1 MREPEMGETAI
12 KLEGVWVNFNGTVIL
27 EDVNLTIE
35 AGRYV
40 GILGPNGAGKSTLLK
55 VILGLIRPQ
64 RGTVRVFGESPE
76 KLRHHGSVMGYL
88 PQRPL
93 GNPRFPVTVLDVVL
107 MGRYGR
113 IGLFKRPRREDRDL
127 ARRRLEDLG
136 ISHLADR
143 LIGDLSGGEQQRVF
157 IARALGVEPRILVLD
172 EPTVSLDA
180 CVQDDIFEL
189 VNTLREKLNLTVLI
203 VSHDIGAVARHM
215 DDVVCINRRIHVHQ
229 RPPIGRLGLES
240 TFGCAVE
247 YLFHGEIP
255 HRVVKTHDD

>member
-1 MREPEMGETAI
+1 MRDIAV
-12 KLEGVWVNFNGTVIL
+12 KLDDVWVNYNGTTVL
-27 EDVNLTIE
+27 EDVNLEIE
-35 AGRYV
+35 PGRYV

-55 VILGLIRPQ
+55 VILGLIRPS
-64 RGTVRVFGESPE
+64 RGEVQVFGQDPAN
-76 KLRHHGSVMGYL
+76 LRHRDMVGYL

-93 GNPRFPVTVLDVVL
+93 NNPRFPVSVLDVVL

-113 IGLFKRPRREDRDL
+113 IGLLKRPRKTDCDL

-136 ISHLADR
+136 IPHLANR

-157 IARALGVEPRILVLD
+157 IARALCIEPRLLVLD

-180 CVQDDIFEL
+180 CVQDEIFVL
-189 VNTLREKLNLTVLI
+189 INSLKEKLNLTVLV
-203 VSHDIGAVARHM
+203 VSHDIGGVAHHV

-229 RPPIGRLGLES
+229 PPPIGRIGLES
-240 TFGCAVE
+240 TFGCTVE

-255 HRVVKTHDD
+255 HRVVKAHDD

>member
-1 MREPEMGETAI
+1 VREPEMGQTAVR
-12 KLEGVWVNFNGTVIL
+12 LEGVWVNYNGAVVL
-27 EDVNLTIE
+27 EDVSLSIE

-40 GILGPNGAGKSTLLK
+40 GIIGPNGAGKSTLLK
-55 VILGLIRPQ
+55 VILGLITPN
-64 RGTVRVFGESPE
+64 RGEVLVFGEPPAR
-76 KLRHHGSVMGYL
+76 LRHQGAVLGYL

-93 GNPRFPVTVLDVVL
+93 NNPRFPVTVLDVVL

-113 IGLFKRPRREDRDL
+113 IGLLKRPRRQDRDM
-127 ARRRLEDLG
+127 ARQRLEDLG
-136 ISHLADR
+136 IGHLAHR

-157 IARALGVEPRILVLD
+157 IARALTVEPRLLVLD

-180 CVQDDIFEL
+180 CVQDDILEM
-189 VNTLREKLNLTVLI
+189 VNALRGKLNLTVLI

-229 RPPIGRLGLES
+229 PPPIGRLGLEN

-255 HRVVKTHDD
+255 HRVVKAHDD

>member
-1 MREPEMGETAI
+1 VSKPERGESAVR
-12 KLEGVWVNFNGTVIL
+12 LEGVWVNYNGTVVL
-27 EDVNLTIE
+27 EDVSLTIE

-40 GILGPNGAGKSTLLK
+40 GIIGPNGAGKSTLLK
-55 VILGLIRPQ
+55 VILGLIAPN
-64 RGTVRVFGESPE
+64 RGKVLVFGESPA
-76 KLRHHGSVMGYL
+76 KLRHQGAVVGYL

-93 GNPRFPVTVLDVVL
+93 NNPRFPVTVLDVVL

-113 IGLFKRPRREDRDL
+113 IGLLKRVRPQDRDM
-127 ARRRLEDLG
+127 ARSRLEDLSIG
-136 ISHLADR
+136 HLADR

-157 IARALGVEPRILVLD
+157 IARALGVEPRLLVLD

-180 CVQDDIFEL
+180 CVQDDIFEM
-189 VNTLREKLNLTVLI
+189 VNVLREKLNLTVLI

-229 RPPIGRLGLES
+229 PPPIGRLGLES

-255 HRVVKTHDD
+255 HRVVKSHDD

>member
-1 MREPEMGETAI
+1 MGEIAV
-12 KLEGVWVNFNGTVIL
+12 KLENIWVNYNGATVL
-27 EDVNLTIE
+27 EDVNLEIE
-35 AGRYV
+35 TGRHV

-55 VILGLIRPQ
+55 VVLGLIRPS
-64 RGTVRVFGESPE
+64 RGEVRVFGESPE
-76 KLRHHGSVMGYL
+76 RLRLRGDVVGYL

-113 IGLFKRPRREDRDL
+113 IGLLKRPRREDL
-127 ARRRLEDLG
+127 EQARRRLEEMG
-136 ISHLADR
+136 IPHLANR

-157 IARALGVEPRILVLD
+157 IARALGVEPRLLVLD

-189 VNTLREKLNLTVLI
+189 VHTLKERLNLTVLI
-203 VSHDIGAVARHM
+203 VSHDIGAVARHV

-229 RPPIGRLGLES
+229 PPPIGRLGLES

-255 HRVVKTHDD
+255 HRVVKAQDD

>member
-1 MREPEMGETAI
+1 MTDLLRSQTAVH
-12 KLEGVWVNFNGTVIL
+12 LQDVWVNYNGAVIL
-27 EDVNLTIE
+27 EDINLEIE

-55 VILGLIRPQ
+55 VILGLVQPQ
-64 RGTVRVFGESPE
+64 RGTVRVFGDPPE
-76 KLRHHGSVMGYL
+76 KRRHRGEVVGYL

-113 IGLFKRPRREDRDL
+113 IGLFKRPRPQDREM
-127 ARRRLEDLG
+127 ARRRLKDLG
-136 ISHLADR
+136 ILHLAHR

-157 IARALGVEPRILVLD
+157 IARALTVEPRLLVLD

-189 VNTLREKLNLTVLI
+189 VNLLKEQLHLTVLI
-203 VSHDIGAVARHM
+203 VSHDIGAVARHV

-229 RPPIGRLGLES
+229 PPPIGRLGLEN

-247 YLFHGEIP
+247 FLFHGEIP
-255 HRVVKTHDD
+255 HRVVKAHDD

>member
-1 MREPEMGETAI
+1 MGEPAI
-12 KLEGVWVNFNGTVIL
+12 KLEGVWVNFNGAVII

-64 RGTVRVFGESPE
+64 RGSVRVFGESPE
-76 KLRHHGSVMGYL
+76 KLRHHGNVMGYL

-127 ARRRLEDLG
+127 ARGRLEDLG
-136 ISHLADR
+136 IPHLANR

-157 IARALGVEPRILVLD
+157 IARALVGEPELLLLD
-172 EPTVSLDA
+172 EPTASVDPAMQTEFYEILEDLKQRMA
-180 CVQDDIFEL
+180 I
-189 VNTLREKLNLTVLI
+189 VL
-203 VSHDIGAVARHM
+203 VSHDISAISIYVDKIACLNCQLFYHGSKE
-215 DDVVCINRRIHVHQ
+215 
-229 RPPIGRLGLES
+229 IGPEILEA
-240 TFGCAVE
+240 TYKCPVQMIA
-247 YLFHGEIP
+247 HGTVP
-255 HRVVKTHDD
+255 HRVLKEH

>member
-1 MREPEMGETAI
+1 MNKPQLGETAI
-12 KLEGVWVNFNGTVIL
+12 KLKEVWVNFDGATIL
-27 EDVNLTIE
+27 EDVSLTIE

-64 RGTVRVFGESPE
+64 RGEVRVFGESPE
-76 KLRHHGSVMGYL
+76 KLRQYGDVVGYL

-107 MGRYGR
+107 MARYGR
-113 IGLFKRPRREDRDL
+113 IGLLRRPRREDREM
-127 ARRRLEDLG
+127 ARHQLEDLG
-136 ISHLADR
+136 IAHLADR

-157 IARALGVEPRILVLD
+157 IARALGVEPRLLVLD
-172 EPTVSLDA
+172 EPTVSLDV
-180 CVQDDIFEL
+180 CVQDEIFEM
-189 VNTLREKLNLTVLI
+189 VNSLREKLNLTVLI

-229 RPPIGRLGLES
+229 PPPIGRLGLES

-255 HRVVKTHDD
+255 HRVVKAHDD